1 MEIEVKKVSE
11 KEVLL
16 IVRGEGHTL
25 GNLLAKQAMK
35 HPHIVFA
42 SYRIPHPL
50 QDRMEISIVVDEN
63 YSIDKALKEVI
74 SSIKDILGDLKK
86 KIEETL

>member
-11 KEVLL
+11 KEIVV

-25 GNLLAKQAMK
+25 GNLLAKQAMM
-35 HPHIVFA
+35 HPHVVFA

-50 QDRMEISIVVDEN
+50 QDRMEISIAVDEN
-63 YSIDKALKEVI
+63 YSVDKALKEIVDA
-74 SSIKDILGDLKK
+74 IKTTLEEFKK
-86 KIEETL
+86 KLEETL